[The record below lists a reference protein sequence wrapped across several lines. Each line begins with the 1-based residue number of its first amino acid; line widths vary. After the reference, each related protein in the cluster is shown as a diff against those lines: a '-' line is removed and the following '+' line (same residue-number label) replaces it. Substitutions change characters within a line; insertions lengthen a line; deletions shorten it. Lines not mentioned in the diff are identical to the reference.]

1 MSHLHLPDGVVPV
14 WLWAPAL
21 LLVFVLLGLS
31 NRSVSPQAV
40 AYQGALG
47 GLMLAA
53 MAIPLGPLD
62 YHLTLAGPVGVL
74 LGAAGAFPV
83 VFIASA
89 ILAFL
94 GHGGLTSVGLNT
106 LMLGGAAAMSRGTF
120 VVLTRRLGP
129 AWAMALAS
137 VAGQLVTGLLW
148 IGIVT
153 VTLGAAPVRAAT
165 LTRVAPRIEL
175 LAGLALVLW
184 IVGTLIESVVAFGI
198 GRFLAGV
205 HPALLP
211 RSAGASGEGA
221 A

>member
-1 MSHLHLPDGVVPV
+1 VSHLHLPDGVVPV

-21 LLVFVLLGLS
+21 LLVLVLLALS
-31 NRSVSPQAV
+31 NRSATPQTV

-62 YHLTLAGPVGVL
+62 YHLTLAGPVGIL

-83 VFIASA
+83 VFVASA

-106 LMLGGAAAMSRGTF
+106 LMLGGAAAVSRGAF
-120 VVLTRRLGP
+120 FLLVRRLGP

-137 VAGQLVTGLLW
+137 AAGQVMAALLW
-148 IGIVT
+148 IGIV
-153 VTLGAAPVRAAT
+153 AAT
-165 LTRVAPRIEL
+165 LGLAPRTATLAKAAPRLEL

-198 GRFLAGV
+198 GRFLARV

-211 RSAGASGEGA
+211 ALA
-221 A
+221 AAPAEEAA